1 MSQLRSLASASRQA
15 EHYDP
20 ASIFLHWAMALL
32 IALNWLLGQ
41 TRPFFPAGSPRAS
54 VLSTHMLIGMSIGVL
69 LLARIV
75 WRAGPGR
82 RLPAERGVLGLVGKA
97 MHLALYAAIA
107 LTVLAG
113 LCHALVHGVRL
124 YGTEAVPR
132 IALVT
137 HGPLALLAHLHG
149 TLADL
154 VGLLAALHALAAV
167 AHHFVLGDGILLRM
181 APFLPTRLRPARLR
195 AGAHQP
201 PHGG

>member
-1 MSQLRSLASASRQA
+1 MSQLRSLAAASRHA
-15 EHYDP
+15 EQYDS

-41 TRPFFPAGSPRAS
+41 TRPFFPAGGPRAA

-69 LLARIV
+69 LLVRIA

-82 RLPAERGVLGLVGKA
+82 RLAAERGGLGLVGKA
-97 MHLALYAAIA
+97 MHLALYAAIGV
-107 LTVLAG
+107 TVLAG
-113 LCHALVHGVRL
+113 LTRALAHGIRL
-124 YGTEAVPR
+124 YGTEVVPR
-132 IALVT
+132 VALVA

-154 VGLLAALHALAAV
+154 VGVLAALHALAAL
-167 AHHFVLGDGILLRM
+167 AHHFVLGDFVLLRM
-181 APFLPTRLRPARLR
+181 APFLPAALRPARLR

-201 PHGG
+201 PRGG